1 MREEAPRR
9 RRVPLTS
16 DQEDDEDEPMV
27 GAGSTDPAELATAAA
42 KAAWDAAGWMKRGDR
57 IRAGRWAEVSRAFSS
72 AVDAV
77 MQTHDRYAVK
87 GDGASE
93 EYINPHQAI
102 GVLSDD
108 EIQTVMAL
116 RRGTAK
122 VDWLVECGVPA
133 DAGALSDD
141 EAESFEDWAR
151 RQIEKLARQQDDLK
165 RLIEYPEH
173 AGEQRVDPLGLTS
186 RMGGE
191 GSPMPDIGRVVWA
204 VMEISVM
211 GSQVIPASIWEASK
225 YGQVSITARSDGA
238 RIIWR
243 S

>member
-1 MREEAPRR
+1 LGSEDEER
-9 RRVPLTS
+9 
-16 DQEDDEDEPMV
+16 DEDEPTV

-42 KAAWDAAGWMKRGDR
+42 KAAWDAARYAKREDR

-87 GDGASE
+87 EDGASE
-93 EYINPHQAI
+93 EYINPYQTRAI

-151 RQIEKLARQQDDLK
+151 RQIEKLARQLDDLARDAK
-165 RLIEYPEH
+165 YPEH
-173 AGEQRVDPLGLTS
+173 AGERHVDPLRLTA
-186 RMGGE
+186 RMGGD
-191 GSPMPDIGRVVWA
+191 GSPMPDIGRAVWA
-204 VMEISVM
+204 VMETSAM
-211 GSQVIPASIWEASK
+211 SSQVIPASIWEASK

-238 RIIWR
+238 RIIRR